1 MFVYKKDVPVL
12 DERTHKIKIME
23 ISSKPR
29 GWKLSIYGHCSVALR
44 KEGIMKNNHTHPI
57 LYRQLSMHLEY
68 MCC

>member
-12 DERTHKIKIME
+12 DERTHKIKITE

-29 GWKLSIYGHCSVALR
+29 VGNCQFMVTGSVALR

-57 LYRQLSMHLEY
+57 LYRQ
-68 MCC
+68 